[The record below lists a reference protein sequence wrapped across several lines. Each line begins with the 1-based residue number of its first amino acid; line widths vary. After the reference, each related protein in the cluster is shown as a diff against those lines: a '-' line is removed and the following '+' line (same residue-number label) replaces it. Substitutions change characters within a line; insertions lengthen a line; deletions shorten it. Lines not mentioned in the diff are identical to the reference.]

1 MTNTMETEKIII
13 LEKEDDEPQEKENRI
28 DSFELENIKKKIES
42 MNKFHHIEILKI
54 LKTCS
59 SIKLNENKSGIF
71 VNLSFLPNSTLDEI
85 KKYIDYIQVQETS
98 ISQLETQCDEFKNT
112 FFVDKEDK
120 DNNLLY
126 NRSVRS
132 L

>member
-1 MTNTMETEKIII
+1 LKHFEKLIIEI
-13 LEKEDDEPQEKENRI
+13 V
-28 DSFELENIKKKIES
+28 IKKYNCFIK
-42 MNKFHHIEILKI
+42 ILKI
-54 LKTCS
+54 LKNCS

-85 KKYIDYIQVQETS
+85 KKYIDYIDVQETS

>member
-1 MTNTMETEKIII
+1 MTETEEIII
-13 LEKEDDEPQEKENRI
+13 KEKEDYEENYM
-28 DSFELENIKKKIES
+28 DPFELENIKKQIES
-42 MNKFHHIEILKI
+42 MSKLHHIEILKI
-54 LKTCS
+54 LKTAS

-71 VNLSFLPNSTLDEI
+71 VNLSFLPKSVLEEI

-98 ISQLETQCDEFKNT
+98 ISQLETRRDEFKNT

-120 DNNLLY
+120 DNTILY
-126 NRSVRS
+126 NRTNSV